1 MEEQRELL
9 WRVGRGALWV
19 VAGGGALLAAVGR
32 WDWAL
37 GFAIGGG
44 ISLGNFSLIAR
55 TVAQGSRATALRPV
69 RVIRG
74 ALLRLGLTGLALFFV
89 IVYLPVSLI
98 GLALGL
104 LAVPVV
110 VVAGALRQGFGVDAE

>member
-9 WRVGRGALWV
+9 WHVGRGALGLL
-19 VAGGGALLAAVGR
+19 AGGGALFSAFGR

-37 GFAIGGG
+37 GFAVGGG

-110 VVAGALRQGFGVDAE
+110 VVVGALRQGFGVDAE

>member
-9 WRVGRGALWV
+9 WRVARGALGLL
-19 VAGGGALLAAVGR
+19 AGGGVLLSAFGR

-37 GFAIGGG
+37 GFAVGGG

>member
-9 WRVGRGALWV
+9 WRVARGALGLL
-19 VAGGGALLAAVGR
+19 AGGGALLSAFGR

-37 GFAIGGG
+37 GFAVGGG